1 MRFEGI
7 RLIKFGI
14 IPENS
19 KLVLLRSR
27 LLITFERNLVPECA
41 GELSRG
47 DGNGKQELMEVQ
59 IGTDARYGVIG
70 YGSWATAI
78 VGMLTKNHTAV
89 EWYVRNDEVREG
101 LVNDGRNPKYLS
113 ELEFDRNL
121 IHPSDDINHV
131 VESSDVLI
139 ISVPS
144 AFLKS
149 FLEPLTVSL
158 ENKFIISA
166 IKGIIPGSWQTV
178 AEYLHDHY
186 SLSFRQMGIIAG
198 PTHAEE
204 VSRGKVSFLTIASAD
219 EKNARTVGEKM
230 AGKYIHIC
238 YSNDLYG
245 VEYASILKN
254 IYALSAGL
262 AKGLGYGD
270 NFIAVLVSNCANEMT
285 RFIEESYPDSRNTF
299 HSAYLGDLLVTC
311 YSSYSRNRRLGL
323 LIGHGC
329 TVKSALNE
337 MTMVAEGY
345 YAAECIRHINL
356 KHKVNMPIADMVYE
370 VLYRNKSPRKAMA
383 ELSKSLDMNC

>member
-1 MRFEGI
+1 
-7 RLIKFGI
+7 
-14 IPENS
+14 
-19 KLVLLRSR
+19 
-27 LLITFERNLVPECA
+27 
-41 GELSRG
+41 
-47 DGNGKQELMEVQ
+47 MEVQ
-59 IGTDARYGVIG
+59 IGNDARYAVIG

-78 VGMLTKNHTAV
+78 AGMLTKNHISV
-89 EWYVRNDEVREG
+89 EWYVRNREVLEG
-101 LVNDGRNPKYLS
+101 LLNDGRNPKYLS
-113 ELEFDRNL
+113 ELEFDSAY
-121 IHPSDDINHV
+121 IHPSDDINAV
-131 VESSDVLI
+131 VENADVVI

-144 AFLKS
+144 AFLMD
-149 FLEPLTVSL
+149 FLEPLKVSL
-158 ENKFIISA
+158 QSKFIISA
-166 IKGIIPGSWQTV
+166 IKGIIPGCWQTV
-178 AEYLHDHY
+178 AEYLHDRY

-204 VSRGKVSFLTIASAD
+204 VSRGKLSFLTIASAD
-219 EKNARTVGEKM
+219 ESNARTVGENL
-230 AGKYIHIC
+230 ASRYIHVS
-238 YSNDLYG
+238 YSSDLYG

-285 RFIEESYPDSRNTF
+285 RFIEESYPYSRNTF
-299 HSAYLGDLLVTC
+299 TSAYLGDLLVTC

-337 MTMVAEGY
+337 MTMIAEGY

-370 VLYRNKSPRKAMA
+370 VLYMNKSPRKAMA
-383 ELSKSLDMNC
+383 ELSSIMDMR

>member
-1 MRFEGI
+1 MVFSCPDN
-7 RLIKFGI
+7 GI
-14 IPENS
+14 IPENIAYLYRILS
-19 KLVLLRSR
+19 SRQGLNLL
-27 LLITFERNLVPECA
+27 F
-41 GELSRG
+41 
-47 DGNGKQELMEVQ
+47 MEVQ
-59 IGTDARYGVIG
+59 IGNDARYAVIG

-78 VGMLTKNHTAV
+78 VGMLTRNRTAV
-89 EWYVRNDEVREG
+89 EWYVRNGEVLDG
-101 LVNDGRNPKYLS
+101 LLNEGRNPKYLY
-113 ELEFDRNL
+113 ELEFDKDY
-121 IHPSDDINHV
+121 IHPSDDINKV
-131 VESSDVLI
+131 VSSADVVI

-144 AFLKS
+144 AFLKD
-149 FLEPLTVSL
+149 FLAPLTVSL
-158 ENKFIISA
+158 GNKFIISA

-178 AEYLHDHY
+178 AEYLHDQY

-204 VSRGKVSFLTIASAD
+204 VSRGKLSFLTLASAD

-230 AGKYIHIC
+230 AGKHIHVC
-238 YSNDLYG
+238 YSSDLYG

-299 HSAYLGDLLVTC
+299 TSAYLGDLLVTC

-337 MTMVAEGY
+337 MTMIAEGY

-356 KHKVNMPIADMVYE
+356 KHKVSMPIADMVYE

-383 ELSKSLDMNC
+383 ELSAMLDTDCSRSLLHP

>member
-1 MRFEGI
+1 
-7 RLIKFGI
+7 
-14 IPENS
+14 
-19 KLVLLRSR
+19 
-27 LLITFERNLVPECA
+27 
-41 GELSRG
+41 
-47 DGNGKQELMEVQ
+47 MEVQ
-59 IGTDARYGVIG
+59 IGNDARYAVIG

-78 VGMLTKNHTAV
+78 AGMLTKNHISV
-89 EWYVRNDEVREG
+89 EWYVRNREVLEG
-101 LVNDGRNPKYLS
+101 LLNDGRNPKYLS
-113 ELEFDRNL
+113 ELEFDSAY
-121 IHPSDDINHV
+121 IHPSDDINAV
-131 VESSDVLI
+131 VENADVVI

-144 AFLKS
+144 AFLMD
-149 FLEPLTVSL
+149 FLEPLEVSL
-158 ENKFIISA
+158 QSKFIISA
-166 IKGIIPGSWQTV
+166 IKGIIPGCWQTV
-178 AEYLHDHY
+178 AEYLHDRY

-204 VSRGKVSFLTIASAD
+204 VSRGKLSFLTIASAD
-219 EKNARTVGEKM
+219 ESNARTVGENL
-230 AGKYIHIC
+230 ASRYIHVS
-238 YSNDLYG
+238 YSSDLYG

-285 RFIEESYPDSRNTF
+285 RFIEESYPYSRNTF
-299 HSAYLGDLLVTC
+299 TSAYLGDLLVTC

-337 MTMVAEGY
+337 MTMIAEGY

-370 VLYRNKSPRKAMA
+370 VLYMNKSPRKAMA
-383 ELSKSLDMNC
+383 ELSSIMDMR

>member
-1 MRFEGI
+1 
-7 RLIKFGI
+7 
-14 IPENS
+14 
-19 KLVLLRSR
+19 
-27 LLITFERNLVPECA
+27 
-41 GELSRG
+41 
-47 DGNGKQELMEVQ
+47 MEVQ
-59 IGTDARYGVIG
+59 IGNDARYAVIG

-78 VGMLTKNHTAV
+78 VGMLTRNRTVV
-89 EWYVRNDEVREG
+89 EWYVRNEEVLEG
-101 LVNDGRNPKYLS
+101 LQNEGRNPKYLY
-113 ELEFDRNL
+113 ELEFDRDY
-121 IHPSDDINHV
+121 IHPSDDIDHV
-131 VESSDVLI
+131 VSNADVVI

-144 AFLKS
+144 AFLKD
-149 FLEPLTVSL
+149 FLAPLTVPL
-158 ENKFIISA
+158 GDKFIISA
-166 IKGIIPGSWQTV
+166 IKGIIPGCWQTV
-178 AEYLHDHY
+178 AEYLHDSY

-204 VSRGKVSFLTIASAD
+204 VSRGKLSFLTIASAD
-219 EKNARTVGEKM
+219 EANARKVGEKL
-230 AGKYIHIC
+230 ASRYIHVC
-238 YSNDLYG
+238 YTSDLYG

-285 RFIEESYPDSRNTF
+285 RFIQQSYPDSRNTF

-337 MTMVAEGY
+337 MTMIAEGY

-356 KHKVNMPIADMVYE
+356 KHKVSMPITDMVFE
-370 VLYRNKSPRKAMA
+370 VLYKNKSPRKAMS
-383 ELSKSLDMNC
+383 ELSSMLDMNR